1 MQTRRKFLGSVGAA
15 AALGVA
21 GGPAFGGGVAET
33 ITKNSDEIERGSTDI
48 AAEASVSAAAPSGEK
63 MLFWVAVST
72 PCDKDLKFDPELYKD
87 LLAYLK
93 SQGADGVVVLGTTGE
108 FPSFSFAE
116 RKKIA
121 ETALKNRNGLNIIVG
136 PGTSNFP
143 ETLELSKHAEDN
155 GADGLLIVPP
165 FYYKHPREEA
175 LKKYYSMIF
184 EQVKIPINLY
194 HIPFA
199 SGVPISHELLHSLEH
214 YPNLAGIKDS
224 VSDPEVYRRFVAE
237 FPNLNMRTGTD
248 ENLKYALDHGM
259 GAILAEGNNFTK
271 QIAAVFAA
279 KRVGKDI
286 DEPIAQLHAALKL
299 LRAGGVDEYGP
310 MKYAL
315 SLQMGTRQFYQ
326 RPPNSDV
333 TEEQK
338 GKIKAALDEIKRM
351 G

>member
-1 MQTRRKFLGSVGAA
+1 MQTRRKFLESVGAA

-21 GGPAFGGGVAET
+21 GGAAFGAET
-33 ITKNSDEIERGSTDI
+33 PLDASARDLDAERSSAD
-48 AAEASVSAAAPSGEK
+48 AARPSGEK

-72 PCDKDLKFDPELYKD
+72 PCDKNLNFDPELYKD

-116 RKKIA
+116 RKKVA

-143 ETLELSKHAEDN
+143 ETIELSKHAEDN

-165 FYYKHPREEA
+165 FYYKHPNDES
-175 LKKYYSMIF
+175 LTKYYSMIF

-199 SGVPISHELLHSLEH
+199 SGVPISHRLLHSLEH

-224 VSDPEVYRRFVAE
+224 VGDADVYHKFVSE
-237 FPNLNMRTGTD
+237 FPTLNMRTGTD
-248 ENLKYALDHGM
+248 VNLRYALEHGM

-271 QIAAVFAA
+271 QIADVFAA
-279 KRVGKDI
+279 KRAGKDM
-286 DEPIAQLHAALKL
+286 DGPIAKLNEALKL

-333 TEEQK
+333 TDEQK
-338 GKIKAALDEIKRM
+338 AKIKAALEEIKKI

>member
-1 MQTRRKFLGSVGAA
+1 MQTRRTFLGSVGAA
-15 AALGVA
+15 AALGVT
-21 GGPAFGGGVAET
+21 GGRALGGGTGSVGESSTKENDAER
-33 ITKNSDEIERGSTDI
+33 SSADR
-48 AAEASVSAAAPSGEK
+48 AAAASGEK
-63 MLFWVAVST
+63 MLFWVAAST
-72 PCDKDLKFDPELYKD
+72 PCDKELKFDPELYKD

-93 SQGADGVVVLGTTGE
+93 AQGADGVVVLGTTGE

-136 PGTSNFP
+136 PGASNFP
-143 ETLELSKHAEDN
+143 ETLELSKHAEEN

-199 SGVPISHELLHSLEH
+199 SGVPISHELLHSMEK

-224 VSDPEVYRRFVAE
+224 VDDAEVYHRFVSE
-237 FPNLNMRTGTD
+237 FPKLNMRTGTD
-248 ENLKYALDHGM
+248 VNLKYALDHGM

-271 QIAAVFAA
+271 EIAAVFAA
-279 KRVGKDI
+279 KRAGKDI
-286 DEPIAQLHAALKL
+286 DDPIAKLHAATKL

-338 GKIKAALDEIKRM
+338 GKIKEALEEIKKI

>member
-1 MQTRRKFLGSVGAA
+1 MQTRRSFLGSVGAA

-21 GGPAFGGGVAET
+21 GRAAFGGDAITAET
-33 ITKNSDEIERGSTDI
+33 VTKNRDDAERGNAD
-48 AAEASVSAAAPSGEK
+48 SAAPAGEK

-72 PCDKDLKFDPELYKD
+72 PCDKNLNFDPELYKD

-116 RKKIA
+116 RKKVA
-121 ETALKNRNGLNIIVG
+121 ETAVKNRNGLNIIVG

-143 ETLELSKHAEDN
+143 EAIELSKHAEEH

-165 FYYKHPREEA
+165 FYYKRVGQEA
-175 LKKYYSMIF
+175 LTKYYSMIF

-214 YPNLAGIKDS
+214 YPHLAGIKDS
-224 VSDPEVYRRFVAE
+224 VSDPEVYHRFVAE
-237 FPNLNMRTGTD
+237 FPRLNMRTGTD
-248 ENLKYALDHGM
+248 VNLKYALEHGM

-279 KRVGKDI
+279 KRAGKDI
-286 DEPIAQLHAALKL
+286 DEPIAKLNAALKL

-338 GKIKAALDEIKRM
+338 AKIKEALEEIKRM

>member
-1 MQTRRKFLGSVGAA
+1 MQTRRKFLESAGA
-15 AALGVA
+15 AALGMA
-21 GGPAFGGGVAET
+21 GGATFVGEV
-33 ITKNSDEIERGSTDI
+33 K
-48 AAEASVSAAAPSGEK
+48 AAAGAKDGNDAERSSADPAAARASGEK
-63 MLFWVAVST
+63 MLFWVAAST
-72 PCDKDLKFDPELYKD
+72 PCDKNLNFDAELYKD

-93 SQGADGVVVLGTTGE
+93 SHGADGVVVLGTTGE
-108 FPSFSFAE
+108 FGSFSFAE

-136 PGTSNFP
+136 PGTSNFQ
-143 ETLELSKHAEDN
+143 ETVELSKHAEEH
-155 GADGLLIVPP
+155 GADGLLIVHR
-165 FYYKHPREEA
+165 FYYKHVQEEP
-175 LKKYYSMIF
+175 LTKYYSTIF

-224 VSDPEVYRRFVAE
+224 VSDPEVYRQFVAE
-237 FPNLNMRTGTD
+237 FPKLNMRTGTD
-248 ENLKYALDHGM
+248 ANLKYALEHGM

-271 QIAAVFAA
+271 QIATVFAA
-279 KRVGKDI
+279 KRAGKDI
-286 DEPIAQLHAALKL
+286 DEPIAKLTAATKL
-299 LRAGGVDEYGP
+299 LREGGVDEYGP

-315 SLQMGTRQFYQ
+315 SLQMGARQFYQ

-338 GKIKAALDEIKRM
+338 KKIKEALEEIKKM

>member
-1 MQTRRKFLGSVGAA
+1 MQTTRRTFLGAMGAA
-15 AALGVA
+15 TALGVVGETVIPEA
-21 GGPAFGGGVAET
+21 HGGAPATRNV
-33 ITKNSDEIERGSTDI
+33 
-48 AAEASVSAAAPSGEK
+48 AAASGEK
-63 MLFWVAVST
+63 QLFWVAAST
-72 PCDKDLKFDPELYKD
+72 PCDKNLNFDPELYKD
-87 LLAYLK
+87 VLAYLK
-93 SQGADGVVVLGTTGE
+93 EKGADGVVVLGTTGE

-116 RKKIA
+116 RKKVA
-121 ETALKNRNGLNIIVG
+121 ETAFKHRNGLNIIVST
-136 PGTSNFP
+136 GTSNFP
-143 ETLELSKHAEDN
+143 ETIELSQHAEAN

-165 FYYKHPREEA
+165 FYYKRVRTEP
-175 LKKYYSMIF
+175 LTKYFSMIF
-184 EQVKIPINLY
+184 DKVKIPINLY

-199 SGVPISHELLHSLEH
+199 SGVPISHELLHSLEK

-224 VSDPEVYRRFVAE
+224 VSDPAVYQQFVAE
-237 FPNLNMRTGTD
+237 FPKLNMRTGTT
-248 ENLKYALDHGM
+248 ENLKYALDHDM

-279 KRVGKDI
+279 KRAGKDLS
-286 DEPIAQLHAALKL
+286 ESVAKLETALKL

-315 SLQMGTRQFYQ
+315 SLQMGTQQFYQ

-338 GKIKAALDEIKRM
+338 AKIKEALEQMKQM

>member
-1 MQTRRKFLGSVGAA
+1 MQTRRTFLGSVGAA

-21 GGPAFGGGVAET
+21 GRGALAGEAITAEAV
-33 ITKNSDEIERGSTDI
+33 TKSRDDIERGSAD
-48 AAEASVSAAAPSGEK
+48 AAAPSGEK

-72 PCDKDLKFDPELYKD
+72 PCDKSLNFDPELYKD

-116 RKKIA
+116 RKKVA

-143 ETLELSKHAEDN
+143 ETIELSKHAEEH

-165 FYYKHPREEA
+165 FYYKRVGQEA
-175 LKKYYSMIF
+175 LTKYYSMIF

-224 VSDPEVYRRFVAE
+224 VSDPEVYHRFVAE
-237 FPNLNMRTGTD
+237 FPRLNMRTGTD
-248 ENLKYALDHGM
+248 VNLKYALEHGM

-279 KRVGKDI
+279 KRAGKDI
-286 DEPIAQLHAALKL
+286 DEPIAKLNAALKL

-338 GKIKAALDEIKRM
+338 AKIKAALEEIKRM

>member
-21 GGPAFGGGVAET
+21 GKPAFGGGVAET
-33 ITKNSDEIERGSTDI
+33 VTKNRDEIERGSADI
-48 AAEASVSAAAPSGEK
+48 AAEASTAAASGEK

-121 ETALKNRNGLNIIVG
+121 EAAFKNRGGLNIIVG
-136 PGTSNFP
+136 PGTANSP
-143 ETLELSKHAEDN
+143 ETLELSKHAEEN

-199 SGVPISHELLHSLEH
+199 SGVPISHELLHSLEK

-224 VSDPEVYRRFVAE
+224 VDDAEVYHRFVSE
-237 FPNLNMRTGTD
+237 FPKLNMRTGTD
-248 ENLKYALDHGM
+248 VNLKYALEHGM
-259 GAILAEGNNFTK
+259 GA
-271 QIAAVFAA
+271 
-279 KRVGKDI
+279 
-286 DEPIAQLHAALKL
+286 L
-299 LRAGGVDEYGP
+299 LG
-310 MKYAL
+310 
-315 SLQMGTRQFYQ
+315 
-326 RPPNSDV
+326 
-333 TEEQK
+333 
-338 GKIKAALDEIKRM
+338 
-351 G
+351 

>member
-1 MQTRRKFLGSVGAA
+1 MQTRRTFLGSVGAA
-15 AALGVA
+15 ALGVA
-21 GGPAFGGGVAET
+21 GRAAFGGETAAAEDGM
-33 ITKNSDEIERGSTDI
+33 KNLDDAERGSAD
-48 AAEASVSAAAPSGEK
+48 AAATSGEK

-72 PCDKDLKFDPELYKD
+72 PCDKNLSFDPELYKD

-116 RKKIA
+116 RKKVA

-143 ETLELSKHAEDN
+143 ETIELSKHAEEH

-165 FYYKHPREEA
+165 FYYKRVQVEPLTR
-175 LKKYYSMIF
+175 YYSMIF

-199 SGVPISHELLHSLEH
+199 SGVPISHELLHSLGH

-224 VSDPEVYRRFVAE
+224 VSDPEVYHRFVAE
-237 FPNLNMRTGTD
+237 FPRLNMRTGTD
-248 ENLKYALDHGM
+248 VNLKYALEHGM

-279 KRVGKDI
+279 KRAGKDI
-286 DEPIAQLHAALKL
+286 DEPIEKLNAALKL

-338 GKIKAALDEIKRM
+338 ATIKAALEEIKRM

>member
-15 AALGVA
+15 ALGVA
-21 GGPAFGGGVAET
+21 GGAAFSKE
-33 ITKNSDEIERGSTDI
+33 
-48 AAEASVSAAAPSGEK
+48 AAAVAAAGKDDNDPERSNADATAAKASGEK

-72 PCDKDLKFDPELYKD
+72 PCDKNLNFDPELYKD

-136 PGTSNFP
+136 PGTSNLP
-143 ETLELSKHAEDN
+143 ETLELSKHAEEN

-165 FYYKHPREEA
+165 FYYKRVRVEP
-175 LKKYYSMIF
+175 LTKYYSMIF

-224 VSDPEVYRRFVAE
+224 VSDADVYQNFVKE
-237 FPNLNMRTGTD
+237 FPALNMRTGTD
-248 ENLKYALDHGM
+248 ANLKYALDHGM
-259 GAILAEGNNFTK
+259 GAILAEGNNFTA
-271 QIAAVFAA
+271 QIALVFAA
-279 KRVGKDI
+279 KRAGKEI
-286 DEPIAQLHAALKL
+286 DEPIAKLNATLKL

-326 RPPNSDV
+326 RPPNSDA
-333 TEEQK
+333 TDEQK
-338 GKIKAALDEIKRM
+338 ATIKAALDQIKHM